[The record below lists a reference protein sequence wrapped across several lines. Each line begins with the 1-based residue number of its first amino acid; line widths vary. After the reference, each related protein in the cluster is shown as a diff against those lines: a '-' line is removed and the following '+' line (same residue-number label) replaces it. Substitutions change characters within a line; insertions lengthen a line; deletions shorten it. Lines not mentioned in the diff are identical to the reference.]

1 MLLHLLLLL
10 IFQFESSLHLIHWKR
25 LESIKGNL
33 YYFSPLGIA
42 LFFLNLFSIENRQAN
57 IVLTNLIVDKTSTG
71 QFKDTS
77 C

>member
-1 MLLHLLLLL
+1 MLLHLLLFL
-10 IFQFESSLHLIHWKR
+10 IFQFESSLHFIHRKR

-42 LFFLNLFSIENRQAN
+42 LFFLNLFSIENRQADV
-57 IVLTNLIVDKTSTG
+57 VLTHLIVNKTSAG
-71 QFKDTS
+71 QLKDTS

>member
-10 IFQFESSLHLIHWKR
+10 IFQFESSLHLIHRKR

-42 LFFLNLFSIENRQAN
+42 LFFLNFFSIENRQADV
-57 IVLTNLIVDKTSTG
+57 VLTNLIVDKTSTG